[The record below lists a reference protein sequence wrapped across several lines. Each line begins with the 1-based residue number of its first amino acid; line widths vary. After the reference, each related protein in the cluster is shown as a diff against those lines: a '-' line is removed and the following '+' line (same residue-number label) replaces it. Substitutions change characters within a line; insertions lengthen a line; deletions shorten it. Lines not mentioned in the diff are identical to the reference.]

1 MKILK
6 STIMKPKKLLLLL
19 SVVSMA
25 LVSCNQMEEVTSTTL
40 DASKTSNIKKGE
52 PVIFKF
58 NNIPD
63 GSIVEWKVTPEEG
76 VAINANAGIASVL
89 FSKAGNY
96 NINATYANAVV
107 KANVVVI
114 DSVYNP
120 TVNSLTPLINGE
132 TLNVT
137 AIINDSSSVGKPDI
151 LLTLVFNTSN
161 KYNCLNNFILTRV
174 DPLTGTISF
183 DGVFTPDA
191 RFCSAGE
198 KVAQGAVT
206 LHPDPNA
213 KSNSLDISLGGKS
226 YKGSYYVSNKQLY
239 IYWPYLSGI
248 TFNNAIVINNGITD
262 FDVNNPDVALFV
274 SQLKAGTYN
283 SYKKD
288 EFGQNLWLEMPK
300 FTAAHIP
307 ALLEFAKDTASI
319 YQFPLNP
326 ISSRSPYPSDRNY
339 FILGEGLLWI
349 VEGIRVG
356 ATTASTAMGLP
367 EFKFASLDPYLIKGS
382 PFTKEVKKGLTKSEI
397 LQVRELYYNWWYGS
411 DILEWWLRNPP
422 LEGTDYNWF

>member
-1 MKILK
+1 
-6 STIMKPKKLLLLL
+6 MKPKKLLLLL
-19 SVVSMA
+19 TVVLVA

-63 GSIVEWKVTPEEG
+63 GSVVVWKVTPEEG
-76 VAINANAGIASVL
+76 VDINANAGIASVL

-151 LLTLVFNTSN
+151 LLSLVFSTSN
-161 KYNCLNNFILTRV
+161 KYNCLNNFLLTRV
-174 DPLTGTISF
+174 DPFTGIISF
-183 DGVFTPDA
+183 DGVFTPDS

-198 KVAQGAVT
+198 KTAQGVVT
-206 LHPDPNA
+206 LNPDPNS
-213 KSNSLDISLGGKS
+213 KSNKLEIVLDGTP
-226 YKGSYYVSNKQLY
+226 YKGYYYVSNKQLY
-239 IYWPYLSGI
+239 VYWPYQSGI
-248 TFNNAIVINNGITD
+248 TFNNAIMINNGNTD

-326 ISSRSPYPSDRNY
+326 ISSRTPYPSDRNY

-382 PFTKEVKKGLTKSEI
+382 PFTLEVKKGLTKSEI

-411 DILEWWLRNPP
+411 YIPEWWLRTPP
-422 LEGTDYNWF
+422 LEGTDYSWF